1 MFALG
6 SLLVDTPGRFVHI
19 CRSGTSAPA
28 PAGTLYL
35 SALSPP
41 IGASGLACFHSLHT
55 HILLVHLS
63 LSVPLLATTIVNA
76 SLMSSLFFLLSILH
90 HFYHWTNSHVS
101 PLLAAPLR
109 ALFACRSLARFVLLL
124 VASLSAWVAV
134 PPVVSPCAAK
144 LSDVCALA
152 PPLPPALPP
161 TPPFASPLPWLAIAS
176 LPVWDRS
183 SSSVAIPILRSCDLC
198 IRLRS
203 KISFDTKPHWP
214 LFHPDR

>member
-90 HFYHWTNSHVS
+90 HFYHWTNSH
-101 PLLAAPLR
+101 L
-109 ALFACRSLARFVLLL
+109 CGG
-124 VASLSAWVAV
+124 
-134 PPVVSPCAAK
+134 
-144 LSDVCALA
+144 
-152 PPLPPALPP
+152 
-161 TPPFASPLPWLAIAS
+161 
-176 LPVWDRS
+176 
-183 SSSVAIPILRSCDLC
+183 RSCQGT
-198 IRLRS
+198 R
-203 KISFDTKPHWP
+203 SFDG
-214 LFHPDR
+214 